1 MQDAN
6 SPVQISKPVASR
18 PSRSFRFFPDL
29 LAMSSLPPL
38 AIDPKSTAR
47 FGSASNDSA
56 AKAVAVLMDDTP
68 ETKET
73 RTNTVLLKP
82 TARSVSQATASLLL
96 SNPGKQSYHSSLQ
109 HELSQELDARNQQPT
124 RQDRPSCDGY
134 NWRKYGQKAVKG
146 SEYPRSYY
154 KCSQPTCPVK
164 KIVERSFDGQISEI
178 VYKGEHSHPKP
189 RPPKRRLSS
198 GSQEQAFVVGADE
211 NSRETG
217 NLQYSWSSGS
227 LLEMHLPDDRPI
239 DTDRRSNADQVVK
252 STARACRV
260 PSRMVPKYR
269 NVLNHCKRRKNA
281 DQISVGE
288 DSTDPHSVIQ
298 TSGDGYQWRKYGQKM
313 MKLGQ

>member
-1 MQDAN
+1 M
-6 SPVQISKPVASR
+6 
-18 PSRSFRFFPDL
+18 
-29 LAMSSLPPL
+29 
-38 AIDPKSTAR
+38 
-47 FGSASNDSA
+47 
-56 AKAVAVLMDDTP
+56 
-68 ETKET
+68 
-73 RTNTVLLKP
+73 
-82 TARSVSQATASLLL
+82 
-96 SNPGKQSYHSSLQ
+96 Q

-227 LLEMHLPDDRPI
+227 LLEVNPIPKELSSSCRIIPASSVQMHLPDDRPNI
-239 DTDRRSNADQVVK
+239 DTDRRSNADQVAN

-269 NVLNHCKRRKNA
+269 NVLNHCKRRYVCTYCSLMLIFYYDYNIYLRANSNPHPKI
-281 DQISVGE
+281 QI
-288 DSTDPHSVIQ
+288 
-298 TSGDGYQWRKYGQKM
+298 
-313 MKLGQ
+313 